1 MVDLIPNAW
10 RPIFV
15 VGAAAVLAMAT
26 FYLWRAWVTYTG
38 AMKRRPIDMSAL
50 GYRPPAK
57 LEPLIA
63 ELTAAGFQRLGE
75 TAVPIPGVG
84 TGPHAWIFVDESA
97 TTQAEVIVF
106 GPFLGL
112 VSYFSDQ
119 AVVTTTFPRGE
130 RIDRPDFLWITA
142 RTGAT
147 EAVAAHREGVARFR
161 QTHGQP
167 VRVDSMA
174 GYLRWD
180 AIDREL
186 YTPLRLRSPFMR
198 TAIANALTAALCTAA
213 IVAIV
218 RG

>member
-10 RPIFV
+10 RPIFL

-38 AMKRRPIDMSAL
+38 ARTRRPIDMSAL

-63 ELTAAGFQRLGE
+63 ELTAAGFRRLGE

-97 TTQAEVIVF
+97 TTQAEVITF

-112 VSYFSDQ
+112 VSYFSDR

-130 RIDRPDFLWITA
+130 RIERPDFLWIPA
-142 RTGAT
+142 PASAA
-147 EAVAAHREGVARFR
+147 EAVAAHREGVARFQR
-161 QTHGQP
+161 THGQP

-186 YTPLRLRSPFMR
+186 YTALRLRSPFMR
-198 TAIANALTAALCTAA
+198 SAIVNALTAVVCTAA

>member
-10 RPIFV
+10 RPIFL

-26 FYLWRAWVTYTG
+26 FYLWRAWVAYSG
-38 AMKRRPIDMSAL
+38 ATTRRPIDMSAL
-50 GYRPPAK
+50 GYQPPAK
-57 LEPLIA
+57 LGPLIA
-63 ELTAAGFQRLGE
+63 ELTAAGFRRLGE

-97 TTQAEVIVF
+97 TTQAEVIAF

-112 VSYFSDQ
+112 VSYFSDR
-119 AVVTTTFPRGE
+119 AVVTTTFPQGE
-130 RIDRPDFLWITA
+130 RIDRPDFLWTTA
-142 RTGAT
+142 RTSAT
-147 EAVAAHREGVARFR
+147 EAVAVHRAGVVRF
-161 QTHGQP
+161 QQAHGQP

-186 YTPLRLRSPFMR
+186 YTSLRLRSPFLR
-198 TAIANALTAALCTAA
+198 SAIVNFLAAAVCTAA